1 MQRFY
6 HYAQE
11 LVAEHP
17 VQDAVVERKGQ
28 VSHGSDSDCIAAIRV
43 ACHHNPFLD
52 RAYSQD
58 RALGLVDDRSSQ
70 QRAGDA
76 VVRNRKSAAPDF
88 VRF

>member
-6 HYAQE
+6 HHAQE
-11 LVAEHP
+11 LVAKHP
-17 VQDAVVERKGQ
+17 VQDAVVESKGQ

-43 ACHHNPFLD
+43 AYYHHSFLD
-52 RAYSQD
+52 RANSQY
-58 RALGLVDDRSSQ
+58 RALGLVDDRRSQ